1 MQPLLKPGCS
11 RKTGDEMKSI
21 RAILMCGVLPLALV
35 AGSVQ
40 AQGIGRA
47 GTYLMPPEY
56 SMMMDKLSPEQRAQ
70 AIGIQQ
76 KMMQMDME
84 YHDTMAQMEMKH
96 AHEMMQMQNQ
106 LLDIFKG
113 H

>member
-1 MQPLLKPGCS
+1 
-11 RKTGDEMKSI
+11 
-21 RAILMCGVLPLALV
+21 
-35 AGSVQ
+35 
-40 AQGIGRA
+40 
-47 GTYLMPPEY
+47 
-56 SMMMDKLSPEQRAQ
+56 
-70 AIGIQQ
+70 
-76 KMMQMDME
+76 MMQMDME